1 VDQHFLL
8 VCQLN
13 SVERFLSNE
22 VRIIGVY
29 SCEIYWSFLGDYVL
43 VEDIEEGDKVKA
55 EIVQIL
61 LRDNIKYIRSQNR
74 W

>member
-1 VDQHFLL
+1 
-8 VCQLN
+8 
-13 SVERFLSNE
+13 VERFLSNE
-22 VRIIGVY
+22 VNIQLIL
-29 SCEIYWSFLGDYVL
+29 CFFLNIDCFFFEGDYVL

-61 LRDNIKYIRSQNR
+61 LKDNIKYIRSKNC